1 MGMVRLADLPEW
13 DRKNKLD
20 KLKELT
26 GWDARPWVKPPPLAE
41 CRIAIVTTAGV
52 HRKGDRPFGP
62 GATDYRIIPGDTKA
76 ADLVMSHQSVN
87 FDRTGFQ
94 EDHNVAFPLD
104 RLHELAKQGVVG
116 AVADFHYSFM
126 GATQVRQLETKAK
139 ELAQLLK
146 DDGVDAVLLTPI

>member
-1 MGMVRLADLPEW
+1 MVRLADLPEW

-26 GWDARPWVKPPPLAE
+26 GWDARPWVKPPPLAQ

-87 FDRTGFQ
+87 FDRTAFQ

-126 GATQVRQLETKAK
+126 GATQIRQLETKAK

>member
-1 MGMVRLADLPEW
+1 MVRLADLPEW

-26 GWDARPWVKPPPLAE
+26 GWDQRPWVKPPPLAK

-62 GATDYRIIPGDTKA
+62 GATDYRIIPGNTKA
-76 ADLVMSHQSVN
+76 TDLVMSHQSVN

-94 EDHNVAFPLD
+94 EDHNVAFPID
-104 RLHELAKQGVVG
+104 RLNELSKQGVIG

-126 GATQVRQLETKAK
+126 GATQIRQLEAKAK
-139 ELAQLLK
+139 ELAHLLK
-146 DDGVDAVLLTPI
+146 DDRVDAVLLTPI

>member
-1 MGMVRLADLPEW
+1 MVRLADLPEW

-26 GWDARPWVKPPPLAE
+26 GWDARPWVKPPPLAQ

-104 RLHELAKQGVVG
+104 RLNELAKQGVVG

>member
-1 MGMVRLADLPEW
+1 MVRLADLPEW

-26 GWDARPWVKPPPLAE
+26 GFDARPWVKPPPLAQ

-52 HRKGDRPFGP
+52 HRKGDRPFGS

-94 EDHNVAFPLD
+94 EDHNIAFPID
-104 RLHELAKQGVVG
+104 RLNELAQRKVIGS
-116 AVADFHYSFM
+116 VADLHYSFM
-126 GATQVRQLETKAK
+126 GATQIRQLEAKAK
-139 ELAQLLK
+139 ELAQFLK
-146 DDGVDAVLLTPI
+146 DDRVDAVLLTPI

>member
-1 MGMVRLADLPEW
+1 MVRLADLPEW

-26 GWDARPWVKPPPLAE
+26 GWDARPWVKPPPLAQ

-104 RLHELAKQGVVG
+104 RLNELAKQGVVG
-116 AVADFHYSFM
+116 AVAEFHYSFM
-126 GATQVRQLETKAK
+126 GATQIRQLETKAK

-146 DDGVDAVLLTPI
+146 DDRVDAVLLTPI

>member
-1 MGMVRLADLPEW
+1 MVRLADLPEW

-26 GWDARPWVKPPPLAE
+26 GWDARPWVKPPPLAQ

-62 GATDYRIIPGDTKA
+62 GASAYRILPGDTKA

-94 EDHNVAFPLD
+94 EDHNIAFPLD
-104 RLHELAKQGVVG
+104 RLNELAKQGVVG

-126 GATQVRQLETKAK
+126 GATQIRQLETKAK

>member
-1 MGMVRLADLPEW
+1 MVRLADLPEW
-13 DRKNKLD
+13 DRKSKLE
-20 KLKELT
+20 KVKELT
-26 GWDARPWVKPPPLAE
+26 GFDARPWVKPPPLAQ

-52 HRKGDRPFGP
+52 HRRGDRPFGP
-62 GATDYRIIPGDTKA
+62 GATDYRIIPGDTRA

-104 RLHELAKQGVVG
+104 RLNELAARGVIG
-116 AVADFHYSFM
+116 GVAGLHYSFM
-126 GATQVRQLETKAK
+126 GATQVRQLEAKAK

-146 DDGVDAVLLTPI
+146 DDRVDAVLLTPI

>member
-1 MGMVRLADLPEW
+1 MVRLSDLAEW

-26 GWDARPWVKPPPLAE
+26 GWDARPWVKPPPLAQ

-94 EDHNVAFPLD
+94 EDHNIAFPLD
-104 RLHELAKQGVVG
+104 RLNELAKQGVVG
-116 AVADFHYSFM
+116 PVAEFHYSFM
-126 GATQVRQLETKAK
+126 GATQIRQLETKAK

-146 DDGVDAVLLTPI
+146 DDRVDAVLLTPI

>member
-1 MGMVRLADLPEW
+1 MVRLADLPEW

-26 GWDARPWVKPPPLAE
+26 GWDARPWVKPPPLAQ

-52 HRKGDRPFGP
+52 HRKGDCPFGP

-104 RLHELAKQGVVG
+104 RLNELAKQGVVG

-126 GATQVRQLETKAK
+126 GATQIRQLEAKAK

-146 DDGVDAVLLTPI
+146 DDCVDAVLLTPI

>member
-1 MGMVRLADLPEW
+1 MVRLADLPDW

-26 GWDARPWVKPPPLAE
+26 GWDARPWVKPPPLAQ

-62 GATDYRIIPGDTKA
+62 GATDYRIIPGDIKA

-94 EDHNVAFPLD
+94 EDHNIAFPLD
-104 RLHELAKQGVVG
+104 RLNELAKQGVVG

-126 GATQVRQLETKAK
+126 GATQIRQLETKAK

-146 DDGVDAVLLTPI
+146 DDRVDAVLLTPI

>member
-1 MGMVRLADLPEW
+1 MVRLADLPEW

-26 GWDARPWVKPPPLAE
+26 GWDARPWVKPPALSK
-41 CRIAIVTTAGV
+41 CRVAIVTTAGV

-62 GATDYRIIPGDTKA
+62 GATDYRIIPGNTKA
-76 ADLVMSHQSVN
+76 TDLVMSHQSVN

-94 EDHNVAFPLD
+94 EDHNVAFPID
-104 RLHELAKQGVVG
+104 RLNELAKQGVIGV
-116 AVADFHYSFM
+116 VAGLHYSFM
-126 GATQVRQLETKAK
+126 GATQIRQLESKAK

-146 DDGVDAVLLTPI
+146 EDRVDAVLLTPI